1 MGESDFTNDT
11 NKKEKKSPKVIGRPN
26 EPYISDEKKE
36 YVSDEKKVIGR
47 PNKPHTDDKEK
58 LIKIDVEKEKPP
70 PPPKPKPK
78 PSPPP
83 PKITEK
89 EERLKIVDYDYLD
102 DFKDELRMLVPCY
115 GVAILCITIM
125 FIAVFV
131 GLARGSA
138 FWGKNVLKPAI
149 AFEVFF

>member
-1 MGESDFTNDT
+1 
-11 NKKEKKSPKVIGRPN
+11 
-26 EPYISDEKKE
+26 
-36 YVSDEKKVIGR
+36 
-47 PNKPHTDDKEK
+47 
-58 LIKIDVEKEKPP
+58 
-70 PPPKPKPK
+70 
-78 PSPPP
+78 
-83 PKITEK
+83 
-89 EERLKIVDYDYLD
+89 
-102 DFKDELRMLVPCY
+102 MLVPCY